1 MIRDNMK
8 TDPLFTK
15 IYNDK
20 ILKKIEKRFGPFVEQ
35 HADLTASGQVMLSM
49 VEKMAGKGRRGEVV
63 MVVPNQQGQLWLHT
77 KSFYP
82 PGIFRLMTG
91 GLEGD
96 EKPHKAMLREVEEET
111 GFNTKID
118 RCLAVITYTFSG
130 NGLVIP
136 FVSYV
141 FLTQPTTGRPSP
153 TDPNEAI
160 TEFRAVMVEDLAET
174 AQQLRSIEGRF
185 SDWGVFRAIAH
196 ELARE
201 QLLTA

>member
-1 MIRDNMK
+1 MTI
-8 TDPLFTK
+8 DPLFTQ

-20 ILKKIEKRFGPFVEQ
+20 ILKKIEKRFGPFAEH
-35 HADLTASGQVMLSM
+35 HADLIASSQVMLSM
-49 VEKMAGKGRRGEVV
+49 IEKMADKGRRGEVV

-82 PGIFRLMTG
+82 PGVFRLMTG

-111 GFNTKID
+111 SFKTKID

-130 NGLVIP
+130 NGLVMP

-141 FLTQPTTGRPSP
+141 FLTFPTTGRPYP

-160 TEFRAVMVEDLAET
+160 TEFRAVTVEELAET
-174 AQQLRSIEGRF
+174 AQQLRSIEDRF
-185 SDWGVFRAIAH
+185 RDWGVFRAIAH
-196 ELARE
+196 ELTGE